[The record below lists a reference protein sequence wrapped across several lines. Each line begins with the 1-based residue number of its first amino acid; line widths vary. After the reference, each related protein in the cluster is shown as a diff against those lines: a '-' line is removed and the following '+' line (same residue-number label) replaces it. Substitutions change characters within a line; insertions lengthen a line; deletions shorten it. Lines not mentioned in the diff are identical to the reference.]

1 MREACQSDLVVGFVA
16 IRELKEVLRLQ
27 PKDQL
32 STKLLTMMGGSTGGS
47 TTPPAATGA
56 DTAESTKPNFPDVDG
71 AKLVGSWTADRASD
85 NSKFSLK
92 LTADKKFTWS
102 FSKAGKNNEFG
113 GTYSMDGAVLVLQRA
128 DGGTMPGLVTLGSG
142 GFNFKLYGGP
152 PDDKGLDFKK

>member
-1 MREACQSDLVVGFVA
+1 M
-16 IRELKEVLRLQ
+16 
-27 PKDQL
+27 
-32 STKLLTMMGGSTGGS
+32 
-47 TTPPAATGA
+47 
-56 DTAESTKPNFPDVDG
+56 DG